1 ASEQTTASAK
11 TRQLFPTPTPE
22 ASEQTTASAKTRQ
35 LFPTPTPEASEQT
48 AASAKTRQLFS
59 TSTPSASEQTT
70 SSPETRQLFSTS
82 TPEASVPKGFA
93 TGGQVTPT
101 YVNNN
106 QQVAPSDTV
115 AAMLTPGEFV
125 INARDAQKNLNILKH
140 INSGGTANDT
150 ILTRSETSNPK
161 EQKETTSVE
170 SPTKVDSLQDT
181 SLQPKN
187 SDNISSQVSHSLIS
201 SSLGLDIGKQRR
213 SILSSPELN
222 TNVSKTTNVGTP
234 SFNYSSPSLIFRQK
248 NPSPSTNTPSQ
259 WSSVEELLNGSAN
272 VTDFNFGGVES
283 NRQNYDFS
291 QVTSHASK
299 EAPESSKVFA
309 KNFVQP
315 KGFADGGEV
324 TKADINTKKQPISE
338 TIERPSAAKKEDDD
352 DANMEVLAREIYSRL
367 RQRLE
372 IERERD
378 GVYSG
383 RLPW

>member
-1 ASEQTTASAK
+1 ADFPETTQQFSA
-11 TRQLFPTPTPE
+11 FTP
-22 ASEQTTASAKTRQ
+22 Q
-35 LFPTPTPEASEQT
+35 ASEQT
-48 AASAKTRQLFS
+48 ADF
-59 TSTPSASEQTT
+59 
-70 SSPETRQLFSTS
+70 PETTQQFSAF
-82 TPEASVPKGFA
+82 TPEASKQKVKIDLDTPVPQGFA
-93 TGGQVTPT
+93 TGGEVTTT
-101 YVNNN
+101 YVHNN

-150 ILTRSETSNPK
+150 IFTHSKTSNSKDP
-161 EQKETTSVE
+161 KETTSVE
-170 SPTKVDSLQDT
+170 SSTKVDSLQDT

-213 SILSSPELN
+213 SILTSPELN

-234 SFNYSSPSLIFRQK
+234 SFHYSSPSLIFRQK

-259 WSSVEELLNGSAN
+259 WSSLEELLNESAD
-272 VTDFNFGGVES
+272 VTDFNFSGVES
-283 NRQNYDFS
+283 HRQSEFS
-291 QVTSHASK
+291 QVTSHG
-299 EAPESSKVFA
+299 SKVPSESPKVFT
-309 KNFVQP
+309 KNLVQP

-324 TKADINTKKQPISE
+324 TKADINTKKQPITE
-338 TIERPSAAKKEDDD
+338 MIEKPSSAKNEDD
-352 DANMEVLAREIYSRL
+352 DANLEVLAREIYSRL

-372 IERERD
+372 IERERS